1 MNEDE
6 IKASGFGRQA
16 PGLNKNLSLL
26 PVACCLLPESTKI
39 YTFALQ
45 F

>member
-26 PVACCLLPESTKI
+26 PVACCLLP
-39 YTFALQ
+39 AACCLLPVA
-45 F
+45 